1 LVNSDR
7 KRRRGRP
14 KSEAKHREIL
24 AAAGESFLEHGL
36 EGTSMDLIAER
47 AGVSKQT
54 VYSHFNSKTELF
66 QAVIRHKCD
75 QHRLASDLPDA
86 EGMSLSEGLYEITRR
101 YLDLALDPAVIAMHR
116 QVAAQSRSSSEMARL
131 FVAAGPAPTIRTV
144 AEFLRSHQ
152 RHGRLGDGNCESLAA
167 DYIHET
173 AARYK
178 FEMLINLRDSV
189 DTAEREAH
197 ARRRVREF
205 LAVHGRLADAPGR
218 R

>member
-1 LVNSDR
+1 LVSSDS

-116 QVAAQSRSSSEMARL
+116 QVAAQSRSSSEMAKL
-131 FVAAGPAPTIRTV
+131 FVAAGPRPTIRKV
-144 AEFLRSHQ
+144 AEFFRAHQ
-152 RHGRLGDGNCESLAA
+152 RRGRLDDGDCETLAS
-167 DYIHET
+167 DYVHET
-173 AARYK
+173 GARYK
-178 FEMLINLRDSV
+178 FEMVLNLRDSV
-189 DTAEREAH
+189 ADTERTAH

-205 LAVHGRLADAPGR
+205 LAAHGRDTDHPDS
-218 R
+218 